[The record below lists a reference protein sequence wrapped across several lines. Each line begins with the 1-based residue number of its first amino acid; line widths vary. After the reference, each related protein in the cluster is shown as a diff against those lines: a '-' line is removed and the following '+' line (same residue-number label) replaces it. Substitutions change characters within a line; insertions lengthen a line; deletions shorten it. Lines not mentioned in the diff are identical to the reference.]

1 MQRRMI
7 ASMEITNEIKK
18 FSKDRQTPFLIMDL
32 DILKENY
39 NRIKNIYEG
48 IQVFYA
54 VKANSNV
61 RIIETLRDMGSS
73 FDVASRGEIEKLLSL
88 NISPKRMSF
97 GNTIKKE
104 THIAFAHE
112 IGIEYF
118 AVDSEMELE
127 KIARNAPGSKVY
139 GRIQTNSMDSDW
151 PLSRKF
157 GTDIDHVQ
165 ELMIKAKEYG
175 LIPFGVNFHV
185 GSQTLNKFSWKQALL
200 EVADIF
206 ITLKENHGIELQ
218 LINLGGGMP
227 IQHTKPI
234 PTVEEIGEIIKTTI
248 EDNFSDFPNLKLFI
262 EPGRSMVGNIGTLV
276 SEVILRSNKQK
287 QEWLFIDSGIFHGL
301 FETIEDFRYEIIIP
315 EKANEELSTFTLAGP
330 TCDSIDIIYD
340 EVELPESTTLGDLLF
355 FKNAGAYTVEY
366 STSFNGINPPDVYIL
381 QDVKKIRNVLEM
393 IQPRENIMET

>member
-1 MQRRMI
+1 
-7 ASMEITNEIKK
+7 MEITKEILN
-18 FSKDRQTPFLIMDL
+18 FSKGRQTPFLIMDL

-39 NRIKNIYEG
+39 NRIRKIHKDL
-48 IQVFYA
+48 QVFYA

-61 RIIETLRDMGSS
+61 RIIETLRDLGSS

-88 NISPKRMSF
+88 NISPKKMSF

-104 THIAFAHE
+104 SHIAYAHE

-118 AVDSEMELE
+118 AIDSEMELE
-127 KIARNAPGSKVY
+127 KVARNAPGAKVY
-139 GRIQTNSMDSDW
+139 GRILMNSMDSDW

-157 GTDIDHVQ
+157 GTDIDHIQ
-165 ELMIKAKEYG
+165 ELMIMAKELGLVPYG
-175 LIPFGVNFHV
+175 MNFHV

-206 ITLKENHGIELQ
+206 ITLKENHGIELE

-234 PTVEEIGEIIKTTI
+234 PTVEEVGEVIKTTI
-248 EDNFSDFPNLKLFI
+248 EDNFGDFPNLKLFI

-301 FETIEDFRYEIIIP
+301 FETIEDFRYEIVVP
-315 EKANEELSTFTLAGP
+315 GKKREQLVNFTLAGP

-340 EVELPESTTLGDLLF
+340 EVDLPFSTTLGDLLF

-366 STSFNGINPPDVYIL
+366 ATSFNGINPPDVYIL
-381 QDVKKIRNVLEM
+381 QDIRKIRNVLEM
-393 IQPRENIMET
+393 IQSRENIREA